1 MFGRK
6 FLRTTIHTKGNEVI
20 TISKIKLIIFSL
32 LVSLCLPMGG
42 VGFAQEETIT
52 IKGSIVNA
60 RSGPGTDYKVIQ
72 KLTKGNV
79 YTVLDKKQDW
89 TKIELSSS
97 EEGWVSNELISQ
109 NKSIVTSEKG
119 YVNTDTLR
127 VRSSASTSSDIIGQ
141 LAKNEEVTI
150 IGEENEW
157 LKIEYDDQTGYVYK
171 SYIIA
176 AQEISDES
184 SSLSPPYAMITA
196 SALIV
201 RNEPNAR
208 GKEIATI
215 KNGESYSIIDE
226 ENSWIKLQVSEE
238 IAGWIP
244 KWNAEIVSKQEET
257 SENGTVIVL
266 YDQVPLRKKATIQSD
281 VKKYVNKGEE
291 LKVTAIKGNMYEV
304 KLSWGRKAYVAGWL
318 VEASEDLPKLTK
330 EGEYHSFENKLFM
343 IDPGHGG
350 NDSGTI
356 GANGTFEKDL
366 ALYTAMLLKDK
377 LERAGATVI
386 LTREE
391 DTYVS
396 LEERVQLAN
405 AYRPDAYISIHYDSA
420 DQADIQG
427 ITQYYYHS
435 SQHGLAA
442 SIDKSMEDYNIA
454 KNRGSRFGNY
464 QVLRHNSFPSVLLE
478 LGYLSNPEEESA
490 VISVP
495 FQEQITTA
503 IYEGLVKYF

>member
-1 MFGRK
+1 
-6 FLRTTIHTKGNEVI
+6 
-20 TISKIKLIIFSL
+20 
-32 LVSLCLPMGG
+32 MGG
-42 VGFAQEETIT
+42 VGFAKEETIT
-52 IKGSIVNA
+52 IEGSIVNA
-60 RSGPGTDYKVIQ
+60 RSGPGTVYKVIQ

-79 YTVLDKKQDW
+79 YTVIDKKQDW
-89 TKIELSSS
+89 TKIQLSNS

-109 NKSIVTSEKG
+109 NKSIADSEKG

-127 VRSSASTSSDIIGQ
+127 VRSSASTSSDMIGQ
-141 LAKNEEVTI
+141 LSKNEEVTI

-157 LKIEYDDQTGYVYK
+157 LKIEYDGQTGYVYK
-171 SYIIA
+171 SYITA

-184 SSLSPPYAMITA
+184 SSLSPPHAMITT

-201 RNEPNAR
+201 KNKPKAS

-215 KNGESYSIIDE
+215 KKGETYSIIDE
-226 ENSWIKLQVSEE
+226 ENNWIKLQVSKEV
-238 IAGWIP
+238 AGWIP
-244 KWNAEIVSKQEET
+244 KWNAEIVSKPEET
-257 SENGTVIVL
+257 SKKGIVTVL
-266 YDQVPLRKKATIQSD
+266 YDHVPLRKKASIHSD
-281 VKKYVNKGEE
+281 VKIYAEKGEE
-291 LKVTAIKGNMYEV
+291 LKVTAIEGNMYEV

-318 VEASEDLPKLTK
+318 VEASEALPQLTK
-330 EGEYHSFENKLFM
+330 EGEYHSFENKLFV

-366 ALYTAMLLKDK
+366 ALYTAVLLKDK
-377 LERAGATVI
+377 LERTGATVI

-405 AYRPDAYISIHYDSA
+405 AYHPDAYISIHYDSA
-420 DQADIQG
+420 DQAEIQG

-435 SQHGLAA
+435 SQKGLAVA
-442 SIDKSMEDYNIA
+442 IDKSMEDYNIT

-478 LGYLSNPEEESA
+478 LGYLSNHEEEST
-490 VISVP
+490 VISP
-495 FQEQITTA
+495 QFQEQITTA
-503 IYEGLVKYF
+503 IYEGLVKYFQYFQLTLN